1 MYKIWNS
8 KVQANHYSNQSYKEN
23 VAQIQN
29 EEVLNKLKFNNKELV
44 TKMQLI
50 YEHCGKTQQI
60 ITRITTCL
68 SYMLNTNL

>member
-50 YEHCGKTQQI
+50 
-60 ITRITTCL
+60 
-68 SYMLNTNL
+68 